1 MERRPKI
8 YGGGQNVWQLN
19 WTNKRSRF
27 RLRKITK
34 WRSQCCTM
42 SSHSHIQFPLCRK
55 RGELWRVSEWGE
67 YHATRNQIRGIR
79 SRSMQG
85 TAARTAALATLL
97 AAVLSLHITKT
108 NADGN
113 FLTTKGRK
121 LTGLYYLSQFEGR
134 SPWDHADGMRHLPWP
149 TVNLV
154 ILRNSSFTLHK
165 GHKEEILSMKHES
178 RLSVFY
184 VTDNIAEIVT
194 QILQWF
200 LPNNKQLE
208 SGKMGYF
215 KPKLWTYLCDGGW
228 TFVSV
233 TAFGAK
239 TKCHAR
245 GATHCHY
252 PGAKFHI
259 AQKVSRFPKNAL
271 K

>member
-1 MERRPKI
+1 MQMETFWQQKVGNLQDSSI
-8 YGGGQNVWQLN
+8 Y
-19 WTNKRSRF
+19 
-27 RLRKITK
+27 
-34 WRSQCCTM
+34 
-42 SSHSHIQFPLCRK
+42 
-55 RGELWRVSEWGE
+55 
-67 YHATRNQIRGIR
+67 
-79 SRSMQG
+79 
-85 TAARTAALATLL
+85 
-97 AAVLSLHITKT
+97 LSLK
-108 NADGN
+108 AEAPEP
-113 FLTTKGRK
+113 RR
-121 LTGLYYLSQFEGR
+121 YE
-134 SPWDHADGMRHLPWP
+134 
-149 TVNLV
+149 V

-184 VTDNIAEIVT
+184 VTDNIAEFVT

-239 TKCHAR
+239 TKCHAL